1 MTRVQGVRLQNNIA
15 IVLQHKYGYA
25 LGGCMAAEEK
35 KAGGITWRAS
45 WACLPDKIYF
55 LQDNGIHFV
64 WGSEGSP
71 LVIITRNF
79 LQKENTLF

>member
-1 MTRVQGVRLQNNIA
+1 VEVILL
-15 IVLQHKYGYA
+15 VLHRKYGYA
-25 LGGCMAAEEK
+25 LGGCLAAEGK
-35 KAGGITWRAS
+35 MAGRITWRAS

-55 LQDNGIHFV
+55 LQDNEIHFV
-64 WGSEGSP
+64 LGSEGSP